1 MIISYDSHD
10 GIPSINDDLVIIG
23 TENHC
28 VYIDILNGLKDRN
41 DLIKVYDSNYNE
53 MDKSK
58 YIDFYGD
65 LINFDGLVSNQ
76 VNALI
81 KKIVDY
87 LGNDDINY
95 IQNCVSKLNDYLQE
109 KLFMID
115 LPLRVT
121 KDVDIKKAIKNLDIH
136 LDSSIINN
144 PYDILEMLIRL
155 KVETNSDSIIV
166 LNNLANYL
174 DDDQLNDIQQIC
186 KESKVPILDIEFN
199 SDCIDRFK
207 FCQYYFID
215 NDFVD
220 WHN

>member
-10 GIPSINDDLVIIG
+10 GMPELEDNLVIVS
-23 TENHC
+23 TENQH

-41 DLIKVYDSNYNE
+41 DLIKIYDGNYNE
-53 MDKSK
+53 LDKSK
-58 YIDFYGD
+58 HIDFYGD
-65 LINFDGLVSNQ
+65 LINFDGLVTKQ
-76 VNALI
+76 INALV
-81 KKIVDY
+81 KRTVDY
-87 LGNDDINY
+87 LDNDDINY
-95 IQNCVSKLNDYLQE
+95 IQKSVSQLNDYLQE

-115 LPLRVT
+115 LPLKVT
-121 KDVDIKKAIKNLDIH
+121 KDVDIKKVIKNLDIH
-136 LDSSIINN
+136 LDSSIINK

-166 LNNLANYL
+166 INNLANYL
-174 DDDQLNDIQQIC
+174 DDDQLRSIQKLC
-186 KESKVPILDIEFN
+186 KELEVSILDVEFN
-199 SDCIDRFK
+199 SECIDRFN

>member
-10 GIPSINDDLVIIG
+10 GIPSIDDDLVIIG
-23 TENHC
+23 TENHG

-41 DLIKVYDSNYNE
+41 DLIKVYDSSYNE

-65 LINFDGLVSNQ
+65 LINFDGLVSKQ

-87 LGNDDINY
+87 LDNDDINY
-95 IQNCVSKLNDYLQE
+95 IQKCVSKLNDYLQE

-166 LNNLANYL
+166 LTNLANYL

-199 SDCIDRFK
+199 SDCIGRFK

-215 NDFVD
+215 DDFVD

>member
-10 GIPSINDDLVIIG
+10 GMPEVKDNLVIVS
-23 TENHC
+23 TENQH

-41 DLIKVYDSNYNE
+41 DLIKIYDGSYNE
-53 MDKSK
+53 LDKSK

-65 LINFDGLVSNQ
+65 LINFDGLVTKQINGL
-76 VNALI
+76 V
-81 KKIVDY
+81 KKTLDY
-87 LGNDDINY
+87 LDNDDINY
-95 IQNCVSKLNDYLQE
+95 IQKSVSQLNDYLQE

-115 LPLRVT
+115 LPLKVT
-121 KDVDIKKAIKNLDIH
+121 KDVDIKKVIKNLDIH
-136 LDSSIINN
+136 LDSSIISN

-166 LNNLANYL
+166 INNLANYL
-174 DDDQLNDIQQIC
+174 DDDQLRSIQQLC
-186 KESKVPILDIEFN
+186 KESEVSILDIEFN
-199 SDCIDRFK
+199 SDCIDRFN

-220 WHN
+220 WYN

>member
-10 GIPSINDDLVIIG
+10 GMPEVKDNLVIVS
-23 TENHC
+23 TENQH

-41 DLIKVYDSNYNE
+41 DLIKIYDCSYNE
-53 MDKSK
+53 LDKSK
-58 YIDFYGD
+58 HIDFYGD
-65 LINFDGLVSNQ
+65 LINFDGLVTKQ
-76 VNALI
+76 INALV
-81 KKIVDY
+81 KKTVDY
-87 LGNDDINY
+87 LDNDDINY
-95 IQNCVSKLNDYLQE
+95 IQKSVSQLNNYLQE

-115 LPLRVT
+115 LPLKVT
-121 KDVDIKKAIKNLDIH
+121 KDVDIKKVIKNLDIH

-166 LNNLANYL
+166 INNLANYL
-174 DDDQLNDIQQIC
+174 DDDQLRSIQQLC
-186 KESKVPILDIEFN
+186 KESEVPILDIEFN
-199 SDCIDRFK
+199 SQCIDRLK

-215 NDFVD
+215 EDFVD